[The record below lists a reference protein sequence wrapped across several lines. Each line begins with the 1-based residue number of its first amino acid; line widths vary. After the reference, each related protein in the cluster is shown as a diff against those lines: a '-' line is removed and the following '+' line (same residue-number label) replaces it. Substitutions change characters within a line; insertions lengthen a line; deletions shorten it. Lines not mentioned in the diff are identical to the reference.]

1 MISLKRRVVMETEL
15 LRIFNE
21 EHEPIGVAT
30 RAEIHEKGYWHETFH
45 YWLMEKEKGIDYI
58 FLQLRSPKKK
68 DYPHLLDIT
77 AAGHLLANETVEDG
91 IREVKEEIG
100 LTVHMEELISLGIL
114 KYSVKMEPLLDNEL
128 AHVFLHRKNVPFD
141 SFVLQEE
148 EVTGI
153 YRMKFK
159 DFSALWRDETEHI
172 PMQGFEVENGE
183 RYFYVKS
190 VGKEQFV
197 PHDQSFYQALINKI
211 QQELK

>member
-1 MISLKRRVVMETEL
+1 MESEL

-21 EHEPIGVAT
+21 DHQLIGVAT

-45 YWLMEKEKGIDYI
+45 YWLMEKEQGIDYI

-68 DYPHLLDIT
+68 DYPQLLDIT

-100 LTVHMEELISLGIL
+100 LSVHMEELKSLGIL
-114 KYSVKMEPLLDNEL
+114 KYSVKMDPLLDNEL
-128 AHVFLHRKNVPFD
+128 AHVFLHQKNVPFD

-148 EVTGI
+148 EVAGI
-153 YRMKFK
+153 YRIKFT
-159 DFSALWRDETEHI
+159 DFSALWRDEKQYI

-183 RYFYVKS
+183 KNFFEKS

-197 PHDQSFYQALINKI
+197 PHDQSFYAALINKI

>member
-1 MISLKRRVVMETEL
+1 METEL

-21 EHEPIGVAT
+21 DHEPIGVAT

-45 YWLMEKEKGIDYI
+45 YWLMEKEQGMDYI

-100 LTVHMEELISLGIL
+100 LTVHMEELVSLGIL
-114 KYSVKMEPLLDNEL
+114 KYSVKMKPLLDNEL
-128 AHVFLHRKNVPFD
+128 AYVFLHRSNVLFD

-148 EVTGI
+148 EVVGI

-159 DFSALWRDETEHI
+159 DFSALWRDEIQHI
-172 PMQGFEVENGE
+172 PMQGFEVEDGE
-183 RYFYVKS
+183 KYFYEKS
-190 VGKEQFV
+190 VGKQQFV
-197 PHDQSFYQALINKI
+197 PHDQSFYQAIINKI

>member
-1 MISLKRRVVMETEL
+1 MILLRRRVSMETEL

-21 EHEPIGVAT
+21 DHEPIGVAT
-30 RAEIHEKGYWHETFH
+30 RADIHEKGYWHETFH
-45 YWLMEKEKGIDYI
+45 YWLMEKDLGIYYI

-68 DYPHLLDIT
+68 DYPNLLDIT

-100 LTVHMEELISLGIL
+100 LTVHMEELMSLGIL

-128 AHVFLHRKNVPFD
+128 AHVFLHRKNVPLD

-148 EVTGI
+148 EVAGV
-153 YRMKFK
+153 YRMKFT
-159 DFSALWRDETEHI
+159 DFSALWRDETQHI
-172 PMQGFEVENGE
+172 PMHGFEVENGE
-183 RYFYVKS
+183 KYFYEKT

-197 PHDQSFYQALINKI
+197 PHDQTFYEALIKKI

>member
-45 YWLMEKEKGIDYI
+45 YWLMEREEGVDYI
-58 FLQLRSPKKK
+58 FLQLRSTKKK

-77 AAGHLLANETVEDG
+77 AAGHLLADETVEDG
-91 IREVKEEIG
+91 IREVEEEIG
-100 LTVHMEELISLGIL
+100 MAVHMEELMALGVL
-114 KYSVKMEPLLDNEL
+114 KYSVHIGSLKDNEM
-128 AHVFLHRKNVPFD
+128 AHVFLHRKNVTFD

-148 EVTGI
+148 EVAGM
-153 YRMKFK
+153 YRMRFS
-159 DFSALWRDETEHI
+159 DFIALWMEELEKI

-183 RYFYVKS
+183 KYFYEKF
-190 VGKEQFV
+190 VGKEHFV
-197 PHDQSFYQALINKI
+197 PHDPSFYEALIQKI
-211 QQELK
+211 NGEC

>member
-21 EHEPIGVAT
+21 DHEPIGVAT

-45 YWLMEKEKGIDYI
+45 YWLMEKEQGMDYI

-100 LTVHMEELISLGIL
+100 LTVHMEELVSLGIL

-148 EVTGI
+148 EVAGI
-153 YRMKFK
+153 YRMKFT
-159 DFSALWRDETEHI
+159 DFSALWRDEIQHI
-172 PMQGFEVENGE
+172 PMQGFKVENGE
-183 RYFYVKS
+183 KYFYEKS
-190 VGKEQFV
+190 VGKQQFV
-197 PHDQSFYQALINKI
+197 PHDQSFYQAIINKI

>member
-1 MISLKRRVVMETEL
+1 METEL

-21 EHEPIGVAT
+21 DHEPIGVAT

-45 YWLMEKEKGIDYI
+45 YWLMEKDQGIYYI

-68 DYPHLLDIT
+68 DYPNLLDIT

-100 LTVHMEELISLGIL
+100 LTVRMEELMSLGIL
-114 KYSVKMEPLLDNEL
+114 KYSVKMVPLIDNEL
-128 AHVFLHRKNVPFD
+128 AHVFLHRKNVTLD

-148 EVTGI
+148 EVVGI
-153 YRMKFK
+153 YRMKFT
-159 DFSALWRDETEHI
+159 DFSALWRDDTEHI
-172 PMQGFEVENGE
+172 PMQGFEVKNGE

-197 PHDQSFYQALINKI
+197 PHDQSFYVALINKI
-211 QQELK
+211 QKELK

>member
-1 MISLKRRVVMETEL
+1 MESEL

-21 EHEPIGVAT
+21 DHQPIGVAT

-45 YWLMEKEKGIDYI
+45 YWLMEKEQGIDYI

-68 DYPHLLDIT
+68 DYPQLLDIT

-100 LTVHMEELISLGIL
+100 LSVHMEELKSLGIL
-114 KYSVKMEPLLDNEL
+114 KYSVKMDPLLDNEL
-128 AHVFLHRKNVPFD
+128 AHVFLHQKNVPFD

-148 EVTGI
+148 EVAGI
-153 YRMKFK
+153 YRIKFT
-159 DFSALWRDETEHI
+159 DFSALWRDEKQYI

-183 RYFYVKS
+183 KNFLKNLLARNNLS
-190 VGKEQFV
+190 
-197 PHDQSFYQALINKI
+197 HMINRFMR
-211 QQELK
+211 L

>member
-1 MISLKRRVVMETEL
+1 METEL
-15 LRIFNE
+15 LRIFNK

-45 YWLMEKEKGIDYI
+45 YWLMEKEQGIDYI

-148 EVTGI
+148 EVAGI
-153 YRMKFK
+153 YRMKFT

-190 VGKEQFV
+190 VCKEQFV

>member
-1 MISLKRRVVMETEL
+1 METEL

-45 YWLMEKEKGIDYI
+45 YWLMEKEQGIDYI

-77 AAGHLLANETVEDG
+77 AAGHILANETVEDG

-100 LTVHMEELISLGIL
+100 LTVHMEELVSLGIL
-114 KYSVKMEPLLDNEL
+114 KYSVKMKPLLDNEL
-128 AHVFLHRKNVPFD
+128 AHVYLHRSNVLFD

-148 EVTGI
+148 EVAGM
-153 YRMKFK
+153 YRMKFA
-159 DFSALWRDETEHI
+159 DFSALWRDEQENI
-172 PMQGFEVENGE
+172 PMKGFEVKNGE
-183 RYFYVKS
+183 KYFCEKS

-197 PHDQSFYQALINKI
+197 PHDQVFYNALINKI